1 MHQGGFQP
9 NRTSAPRWFC
19 DVYNIEVIE
28 YLFEKHYNL
37 ELHKIKN
44 KEIGIQ

>member
-1 MHQGGFQP
+1 MHQDGFQLD
-9 NRTSAPRWFC
+9 RTSAPGWFC
-19 DVYNIEVIE
+19 DVYNIGIIE

-37 ELHKIKN
+37 ELNKIKN